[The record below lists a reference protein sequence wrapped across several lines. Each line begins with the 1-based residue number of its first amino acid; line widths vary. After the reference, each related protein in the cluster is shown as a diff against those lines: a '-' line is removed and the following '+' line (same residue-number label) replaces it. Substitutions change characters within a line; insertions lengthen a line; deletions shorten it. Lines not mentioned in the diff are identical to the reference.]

1 MSAIDIRA
9 IASIPFEPWR
19 NGAGV
24 TRTFAAQDDAWRVSM
39 AEIERDGPYSRF
51 EDVSRTSLVLRGGGV
66 ALRHDASVV
75 LLKPFEAAEYDGDKA
90 WMASLVSGPVTALNV
105 MSASGRYRTRVR
117 VLVDT
122 MIVQPDCAVVV
133 VATGSGCSFSEP
145 GTMSCGDVVPGHVL
159 VARHLSRPLRLAPCE
174 HAIDSQGLNGLPVLV
189 TIEPATI
196 RTND

>member
-24 TRTFAAQDDAWRVSM
+24 TRTFAAQDNAWRVSL

-51 EDVSRTSLVLRGGGV
+51 AGVSRTSLVLRGGGV

-75 LLKPFEAAEYDGDKA
+75 LLKPFEAVEYDGDKA

-117 VLVDT
+117 ALVDT
-122 MIVQPDCAVVV
+122 MIVPPGCAVVV
-133 VATGSGCSFSEP
+133 VAPGSGCSFSEP
-145 GTMSCGDVVPGHVL
+145 GTMTCGDVAPGHVL
-159 VARHLSRPLRLAPCE
+159 VARHLSRPLRLVPGE
-174 HAIDSQGLNGLPVLV
+174 HAIDAQGLSGLPVLV
-189 TIEPATI
+189 TIEPAAI

>member
-24 TRTFAAQDDAWRVSM
+24 TRTFAAQDNAWRVSL

-51 EDVSRTSLVLRGGGV
+51 AGVSRTSLVLRGGGV

-75 LLKPFEAAEYDGDKA
+75 LLKPFEAVEYDGDKA

-117 VLVDT
+117 ALVDT
-122 MIVQPDCAVVV
+122 MIVPPGCAVVV
-133 VATGSGCSFSEP
+133 VAPGSGCSFSEP
-145 GTMSCGDVVPGHVL
+145 GTMTCGDVAPGHVL
-159 VARHLSRPLRLAPCE
+159 VARHLSRPLRLVPGE
-174 HAIDSQGLNGLPVLV
+174 DTNDSQGLNGLPVLV

>member
-51 EDVSRTSLVLRGGGV
+51 EGVSRTSLVLRGGGV

-75 LLKPFEAAEYDGDKA
+75 LLKPFEAVEYDGDKA

-133 VATGSGCSFSEP
+133 VATGNGCSFSEP
-145 GTMSCGDVVPGHVL
+145 GTMTCGDVAPGHVL
-159 VARHLSRPLRLAPCE
+159 VARHLSRPLRLVPGE
-174 HAIDSQGLNGLPVLV
+174 DTNDSQGLNGLPVLV

>member
-51 EDVSRTSLVLRGGGV
+51 AGVSRTSLVLRGGGV

-75 LLKPFEAAEYDGDKA
+75 LLKPFEAVEYDGDQA
-90 WMASLVSGPVTALNV
+90 WMASLVTGPVTALNV

-117 VLVDT
+117 TLVAPV
-122 MIVQPDCAVVV
+122 IVQPDCAVVV
-133 VATGSGCSFSEP
+133 VAPGSGCSFSEP
-145 GTMSCGDVVPGHVL
+145 GTMTCGTVAPGHVL
-159 VARHLSRPLRLAPCE
+159 VARHLSRPLRLVPDD
-174 HAIDSQGLNGLPVLV
+174 HASDSQGSNGLPVLV
-189 TIEPATI
+189 TIEPAAP